1 MTNQAKNSNPSSLEP
16 PSIYDELGLEPTASD
31 EEISARFETVMA
43 AISSLPE
50 DERVAKAAQ
59 LQAHIKTLK
68 TRRQRVQVNALI
80 LDRIDVR
87 TIQSRLKN
95 LPDLQ
100 SENVTLPPPSLAQ
113 VLAEGTS
120 NELADL
126 DFPEPEWDPELQIDV
141 AEIAEL
147 QRRRTPRH
155 IVFDN

>member
-1 MTNQAKNSNPSSLEP
+1 VL
-16 PSIYDELGLEPTASD
+16 
-31 EEISARFETVMA
+31 A

-50 DERVAKAAQ
+50 DERVAKTAQ
-59 LQAHIKTLK
+59 LQEHIKALK

-87 TIQSRLKN
+87 TIQSRLKS

-100 SENVTLPPPSLAQ
+100 AENVTLQPPSLAQ
-113 VLAEGTS
+113 VLVEGTS
-120 NELADL
+120 DEIVDL
-126 DFPEPEWDPELQIDV
+126 DFPESERDPDLQIDL

>member
-1 MTNQAKNSNPSSLEP
+1 MTTQAKNSNPPSP
-16 PSIYDELGLEPTASD
+16 RTPSIYDELGLEPTASA
-31 EEISARFETVMA
+31 EEISAQLETAMT

-50 DERVAKAAQ
+50 DERVAKAAR
-59 LQAHIKTLK
+59 LQEHIEILK
-68 TRRQRVQVNALI
+68 ARHRRVQVNALI

-87 TIQSRLKN
+87 AIQNRLKN
-95 LPDLQ
+95 LPDPQ

-113 VLAEGTS
+113 VLVEGTS

-126 DFPEPEWDPELQIDV
+126 DFPESERDPELQVNV

>member
-1 MTNQAKNSNPSSLEP
+1 
-16 PSIYDELGLEPTASD
+16 
-31 EEISARFETVMA
+31 MA

-59 LQAHIKTLK
+59 LQEHIKPLK
-68 TRRQRVQVNALI
+68 TRLQRVQANALI

-87 TIQSRLKN
+87 TIQSRLKS

-100 SENVTLPPPSLAQ
+100 SENITLPAPSLAQ

-120 NELADL
+120 NELGDL
-126 DFPEPEWDPELQIDV
+126 DFSETERDPELQIDV

-155 IVFDN
+155 ILFDN